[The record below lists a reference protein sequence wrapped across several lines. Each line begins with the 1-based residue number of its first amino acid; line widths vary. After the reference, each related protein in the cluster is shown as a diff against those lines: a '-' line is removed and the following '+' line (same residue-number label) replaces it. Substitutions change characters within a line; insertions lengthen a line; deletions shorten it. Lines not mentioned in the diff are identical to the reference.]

1 MIGQIR
7 PALGSALFNYRT
19 DPQFGSQSHAKPLR
33 TPPLRNYQVAASDLA
48 SIRKFPVLAQLFE
61 PCEAEGA
68 SPRRVP
74 CSTNSAHRRS
84 SVTPAC
90 APGLPSVPP
99 QSSQSWPISS
109 SPILFHRCN
118 SAPRA
123 NTTSAVP
130 CLPLRGHDTHP
141 DSFPQI
147 SISLFTTWVH
157 LLFLFNAGRPRTKPS
172 LF

>member
-1 MIGQIR
+1 M
-7 PALGSALFNYRT
+7 
-19 DPQFGSQSHAKPLR
+19 
-33 TPPLRNYQVAASDLA
+33 
-48 SIRKFPVLAQLFE
+48 
-61 PCEAEGA
+61 
-68 SPRRVP
+68 
-74 CSTNSAHRRS
+74 
-84 SVTPAC
+84 TPAC

-141 DSFPQI
+141 DPFPQI
-147 SISLFTTWVH
+147 SIGLFTTWVH
-157 LLFLFNAGRPRTKPS
+157 LLFLFIQDFTATRRSQVRRGQTRTRTRAHLSESSPFRCGMTSSRDRQREIPRVPAYQPPEPMPAPCEPS
-172 LF
+172 MLGLGLRDQHHHGCARASSTMGFA